1 MTSERG
7 QNCELNYLLIETV
20 ADETTDDDA
29 EVEEVTVV
37 DDFAELH
44 A

>member
-1 MTSERG
+1 MTYEFRDASAI
-7 QNCELNYLLIETV
+7 YLLMETV
-20 ADETTDDDA
+20 ADEITDDDA

-37 DDFAELH
+37 DDFAELQ